1 MGERGPNQNT
11 EHLYRRGRVWWCW
24 FYDPDGAL
32 TRRSTG
38 STDKKA
44 ARARLAEWERVSA
57 DPNAHQDQT
66 LNDCLQTLI
75 ADRRLRT
82 GNVNVAFI
90 EAKVKPLVTV
100 LGHHRCISALRI
112 SSVAWTYI
120 DERRRVSVE
129 GTRVSDRTIR
139 RELGVLRTALAL
151 AKSRGLWSG
160 DLDALVP
167 PNFTPA
173 PAPKGDTISRAES
186 LRLFP
191 HLSPD
196 AAAASAFALAT
207 GAELSA
213 LRNALRADIP
223 EDLATCSRI
232 LVRGTKN
239 NRRHAAVPVVTDEQ
253 RLLLSYAQRHGQGAN
268 GKLFGNLHRLF
279 KELQAACLKEKMTA
293 ISPHDLRRSAG
304 QWMVNIGVPIELV
317 SKFMRHADTR
327 ITETI
332 YASVRQEDVG
342 DRILAAIDPSYATQ
356 AHQGHE
362 KPRVETLKDIPE
374 PRKTVA
380 RLDVDGVARTLT
392 EWSAMSGIPKTT
404 LHHRVVTRG
413 MTMADAIS
421 VGRANYSKRTPSST
435 RASAPTVAE
444 GSFESPTDCEKGV
457 QVSMD
462 GPAPNGPGETLARH
476 IPPQIVGESLNFR
489 YARSDSNGR
498 HSASKA
504 DALSS

>member
-24 FYDPDGAL
+24 FYDHEG
-32 TRRSTG
+32 TRIRRSTG

-44 ARARLAEWERVSA
+44 ARARLAEWEQVA
-57 DPNAHQDQT
+57 ANPDAHQNQT

-100 LGHHRCISALRI
+100 LGHDRCISTLRTTA
-112 SSVAWTYI
+112 VAWNYI
-120 DERRRVSVE
+120 DERRRMSTE
-129 GTRVSDRTIR
+129 GNKLSDRTIR
-139 RELGVLRTALAL
+139 RELGVLRTALGL

-167 PNFTPA
+167 HDFTPG
-173 PAPKGDTISRAES
+173 PAPKGDTIHRAEA

-191 HLSPD
+191 RLSPD

-207 GAELSA
+207 GAEMSA

-223 EDLATCSRI
+223 EDLAKCSEI

-253 RLLLSYAQRHGQGAN
+253 RLLLAYARRHAQGTK
-268 GKLFGNLHRLF
+268 GKLFGNLHRLL
-279 KELQAACLKEKMTA
+279 KELKAACLKEKMTV

-317 SKFMRHADTR
+317 RIPGIAITQFGASRSERSDVSLGVWMGRCGASCRWRREGSWARVRVQSFAADGSFGLRREGPARAILWASWRTR
-327 ITETI
+327 
-332 YASVRQEDVG
+332 SQ
-342 DRILAAIDPSYATQ
+342 
-356 AHQGHE
+356 
-362 KPRVETLKDIPE
+362 
-374 PRKTVA
+374 
-380 RLDVDGVARTLT
+380 
-392 EWSAMSGIPKTT
+392 M
-404 LHHRVVTRG
+404 
-413 MTMADAIS
+413 
-421 VGRANYSKRTPSST
+421 
-435 RASAPTVAE
+435 ASATV
-444 GSFESPTDCEKGV
+444 GS
-457 QVSMD
+457 
-462 GPAPNGPGETLARH
+462 ARKSCH
-476 IPPQIVGESLNFR
+476 
-489 YARSDSNGR
+489 
-498 HSASKA
+498 
-504 DALSS
+504 LSCFN